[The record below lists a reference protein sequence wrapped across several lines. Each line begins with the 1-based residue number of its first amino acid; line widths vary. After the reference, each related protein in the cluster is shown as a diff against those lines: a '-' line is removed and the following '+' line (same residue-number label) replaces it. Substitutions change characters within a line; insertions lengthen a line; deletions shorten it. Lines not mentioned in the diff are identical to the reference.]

1 MRPWHESLLLYL
13 ETCAVDNNGRVCS
26 TKMREPDFVIAE
38 EWNKS
43 GFVRFGRIEKDSV
56 TGICWYWCELSD
68 AAWNVAH
75 DLRRAR
81 GKQGVAHRSYK
92 RTSEV

>member
-1 MRPWHESLLLYL
+1 M
-13 ETCAVDNNGRVCS
+13 
-26 TKMREPDFVIAE
+26 
-38 EWNKS
+38 KS
-43 GFVRFGRIEKDSV
+43 KTTQGRIEKDSV
-56 TGICWYWCELSD
+56 TGSCWYWCELSD